1 MSGAAPSLS
10 ETDRQSSST
19 TPEVG
24 QAVRV
29 RNRLAT
35 VRAVEPYDGRD
46 AQGRLHL
53 VDVEYLDDCRF
64 PEAEQLLWEV
74 EATATVLGKTSL
86 PSVDADRPDSP
97 TALMAFVNA
106 HRWSR
111 LNRLRASEGIEDEPL
126 LGVWNSAIQVHP
138 YQLEPVLKALAM
150 PRVSLLLADGVGL
163 GKTIQSGLVLEELL
177 LRRRIRRI
185 LVLCPAMLQRQWQYE
200 LRRKFNLE
208 FKVID
213 SDSTFKL
220 RRDLGIDTNPWK
232 AFPRVITSMDYL
244 RMPDVLQQFLQASG
258 AGPDAESNGGR
269 TSPHAPWDLLIVDEC
284 HHFAPQSGNRA
295 SQRTQMLREIRFLFE
310 HRIFA
315 SATPHNGK
323 TVCFTGLLELLDPIR
338 FQMTVEMDPQDKDN
352 LAEVRIRRLKD
363 DINKQSLRPPFA
375 EQLDPV
381 ALPIQL
387 SPQETALY
395 AALREYRKKGHAALS
410 AASAA
415 ERWLGQF
422 IYSLLT
428 KRLLSCP
435 LAFARTWWRHLDHE
449 TPDDQGHLFDM
460 ARVSAERAEEQTRS
474 DEEKSVLEEDAAHYS
489 GAWFRSQGHAVENVQ
504 AKVKQALEKL
514 GYDRKT
520 VEDEDKLAALGKK
533 SDSKTEALF
542 RWVKQHLF
550 VGGKLRDD
558 ERLIVFTEY
567 KETLFYLEQRF
578 LHEGFDKNT
587 LRLLYGG
594 MSADEFE
601 AVKGEFEDTSAPARL
616 LLATDAASEGINM
629 QEECRWVIHYDVPWS
644 PSRLVQRNGRVS
656 RYGQDRDVSIYY
668 FRCDQEEDMKFL
680 SYVAGKVCQVQN
692 DLGSVER
699 VFDAAIQ
706 RHFQGKPTDAKQLSL
721 LVDQEIARS
730 PERVELGHAAPKD
743 ILDLTKR
750 AKELLESTDTRL
762 GVSPQ
767 SLAEILRAAI
777 AVEGQGALEDITGKP
792 GFYRLKPPPRWEGL
806 ARQTLTVGSRT
817 DRMELVFDTA
827 LVEEEISGRRVLRL
841 KKHQVLLRLG
851 HPIMRQAMAT
861 LCRQLHAPD
870 PRDGIFRWSLAALQR
885 SGFEALLVFHYTVT
899 AVNELREPLHDE
911 VYSTVLRIE
920 GDRLARVEDAFQR
933 TVLGSEFH
941 PIQSSKRQEEWVRTF
956 RGKWFQHRSELE
968 AFLRGQEKSLHGLLQ
983 GRADATLQRE
993 SAAAKESYRYRLR
1006 ELEDRSREQELNKL
1020 AKALLREQA
1029 EAMQPTLFG
1038 EIQEEAKF
1046 RAQEIEEQMSL
1057 LRRDVERTRDLLKR
1071 ERDKRL
1077 NVVLPKRFQLREV
1090 RALPLALVYLVP
1102 ATAEHMRR

>member
-1 MSGAAPSLS
+1 MA
-10 ETDRQSSST
+10 SSQALQI
-19 TPEVG
+19 PEVG
-24 QAVRV
+24 HAVRV

-35 VRAVEPYDGRD
+35 VRAVEPYESRD
-46 AQGRLHL
+46 AQGRLHI
-53 VDVEYLDDCRF
+53 VEVEYLDDCRF

-74 EATATVLGKTSL
+74 EATAKVLGTTSL
-86 PSVDADRPDSP
+86 PGVDANRPDSP
-97 TALMAFVNA
+97 TALTAFVNA
-106 HRWSR
+106 HRWTR
-111 LNRLRASEGIEDEPL
+111 LNRLRATEGIEDEPL

-138 YQLEPVLKALAM
+138 YQLEPVLRALAM

-200 LRRKFNLE
+200 LRRKFNLD
-208 FKVID
+208 FKIID

-232 AFPRVITSMDYL
+232 AFPRIITSMDYL

-284 HHFAPQSGNRA
+284 HHFAPQSGTRA
-295 SQRTQMLREIRFLFE
+295 SQRTKMLQEVRFLFE

-338 FQMTVEMDPQDKDN
+338 FQMTGEMNDQDKEN
-352 LAEVRIRRLKD
+352 LGEVRIRRLKD
-363 DINKQSLRPPFA
+363 DINKQSLKPPFA

-395 AALREYRKKGHAALS
+395 AAIREYRKKGYAALGS
-410 AASAA
+410 ASAV
-415 ERWLGQF
+415 ERWLGNF

-435 LAFARTWWRHLDHE
+435 LAFARTWWRHLE
-449 TPDDQGHLFDM
+449 QEAPDDQGQLFDM

-474 DEEKSVLEEDAAHYS
+474 DDEKSVLEEDAARYS
-489 GAWFRSQGHAVENVQ
+489 GAWFRSQGHAVDGVQ
-504 AKVKQALEKL
+504 GKVNQALEKL
-514 GYDRKT
+514 GYDRRT
-520 VEDEDKLAALGKK
+520 IEDPGKLAALAKK
-533 SDSKTEALF
+533 SDSKTESLVK
-542 RWVKQHLF
+542 WVKQNLF
-550 VGGKLRDD
+550 SKGKLRDD

-601 AVKGEFEDTSAPARL
+601 AVKNEFEDASAPVRL

-706 RHFQGKPTDAKQLSL
+706 RHFQGKPTDTNQLSL

-762 GVSPQ
+762 GISAQALV
-767 SLAEILRAAI
+767 EILQAAI
-777 AVEGQGALEDITGKP
+777 AVESGTGALEEITGKP
-792 GFYRLKPPPRWEGL
+792 GFYRLKPPPRWRAL
-806 ARQTLTVGSRT
+806 AEQTLSVGSRT
-817 DRMELVFDTA
+817 DRMELVFDTS
-827 LVEEEISGRRVLRL
+827 LVEEDVSGRRVLRL

-851 HPIMRQAMAT
+851 HPVMRQAMAT

-885 SGFEALLVFHYTVT
+885 TGFEALLVFHYTVT
-899 AVNELREPLHDE
+899 AINDLREPLHDE
-911 VYSTVLRIE
+911 VFSTVFRIE
-920 GDRLARVEDAFQR
+920 GDRLTPVENTFQQ

-941 PIQSSKRQEEWVRTF
+941 PIKSSKRQEDWVRTF
-956 RGKWFQHRSELE
+956 RGKWFKHRTDLE
-968 AFLRGQEKSLHGLLQ
+968 AFLRAQEKSLHTLLQ
-983 GRADATLQRE
+983 TRADATLKRE
-993 SAAAKESYRYRLR
+993 NAAAKESYRYRLK
-1006 ELEDRSREQELNKL
+1006 ELEDRSRE
-1020 AKALLREQA
+1020 KALERLWEQLQQAQREA
-1029 EAMQPTLFG
+1029 SQPTLFE
-1038 EIQEEAKF
+1038 EIQES
-1046 RAQEIEEQMSL
+1046 AQLQVKEKEEQIAL
-1057 LRRDVERTRDLLKR
+1057 LRRDVERTHDLLKS

-1077 NVVLPKRFQLREV
+1077 NVVLPKRFHLREV
-1090 RALPLALVYLVP
+1090 RALPLALVYLIP
-1102 ATAEHMRR
+1102 ATAEDVRR